1 MIEWVRD
8 HSHRVA
14 RWVTRPLGRPGSTYA
29 LAAAIL
35 VVLNLLDLLITRAA
49 LDAGAQELNP
59 ISRFFVQHA
68 LLAFTIKL
76 TVPALVLVLAFSEG
90 ARAKVNDLHVAAIWT
105 IVGIYLMTVFIN
117 TVTLLR
123 YS

>member
-1 MIEWVRD
+1 M
-8 HSHRVA
+8 
-14 RWVTRPLGRPGSTYA
+14 GRPGSTYA

-35 VVLNLLDLLITRAA
+35 IVLNLLDLLLTRAA

-59 ISRFFVQHA
+59 ISRFLLDHA
-68 LLAFTIKL
+68 VLAFTVKL
-76 TVPALVLVLAFSEG
+76 TIPVLVLVLAFSET
-90 ARAKVNDLHVAAIWT
+90 ARAKVNDVHVAAIWT